1 VKKKKPTLYL
11 SIMIIFFATLS
22 MTGCS
27 TLDPRRVDI
36 ELPVEPPLAKETIF
50 DQALKDLGKMTEI
63 YGNYSVT
70 VQSIVVG
77 DETGVSHGDLT
88 QGEIPQRISEMT
100 NSSLNAIGGKIVF
113 IPYLP
118 NYINSMQTVGYSNL
132 ERKRTPDV
140 ILTGGITEF
149 DRGLGTRGEN
159 TDYGFGTEP
168 LSDATTFF
176 DSQTINAD
184 YSSGEKVSVATIT
197 LDSNL
202 IDYQTF
208 AGISGV
214 QAVNTIKVFK
224 ANKEKELGFS
234 LFGPSFGL
242 MGSILKVQGRHAAV
256 RLLVQL
262 NTIEVIGKLYN
273 LPYWRLLPNFSED
286 TTVLTDIGAEFLQW
300 DEITRIIKTQELLFL
315 SGYDILVTGNLDSNT
330 LDALRSFDQGFN
342 SETGEVSVDMYIAL
356 YQNVPL
362 NNDALA
368 RRKMFDRQLQ
378 VLLQSIQ
385 QGAILPAPGSQEV
398 EQRS

>member
-1 VKKKKPTLYL
+1 MHSLRTSLTRLTVVKKKNPTLYL

-149 DRGLGTRGEN
+149 DRGLETRGKN

-168 LSDATTFF
+168 LSDATTF
-176 DSQTINAD
+176 
-184 YSSGEKVSVATIT
+184 
-197 LDSNL
+197 
-202 IDYQTF
+202 
-208 AGISGV
+208 
-214 QAVNTIKVFK
+214 
-224 ANKEKELGFS
+224 
-234 LFGPSFGL
+234 
-242 MGSILKVQGRHAAV
+242 
-256 RLLVQL
+256 LV
-262 NTIEVIGKLYN
+262 
-273 LPYWRLLPNFSED
+273 PR
-286 TTVLTDIGAEFLQW
+286 
-300 DEITRIIKTQELLFL
+300 
-315 SGYDILVTGNLDSNT
+315 
-330 LDALRSFDQGFN
+330 
-342 SETGEVSVDMYIAL
+342 
-356 YQNVPL
+356 
-362 NNDALA
+362 
-368 RRKMFDRQLQ
+368 
-378 VLLQSIQ
+378 
-385 QGAILPAPGSQEV
+385 
-398 EQRS
+398 